1 MTECQKKSLLC
12 KMEPNFL
19 KIMDDH
25 DHNSLISKDTQKNIA
40 PCLLVVVIT
49 ETDAGQREDRDQTEI
64 SAHRQYLP
72 ITGLMQPCK
81 PHLCSASDVTHPG
94 AALCHFVSLTITW
107 ICAHLMKWNCCN
119 LFDLYILELNCIDL
133 MGKNLHSEMQAPCEN
148 FSING
153 IRSKL

>member
-1 MTECQKKSLLC
+1 MTECPKKSLLC
-12 KMEPNFL
+12 RMEPNFL

-25 DHNSLISKDTQKNIA
+25 DHNSLISKDTQKNVA

-94 AALCHFVSLTITW
+94 AAPCHFVSLTIT
-107 ICAHLMKWNCCN
+107 
-119 LFDLYILELNCIDL
+119 
-133 MGKNLHSEMQAPCEN
+133 
-148 FSING
+148 
-153 IRSKL
+153 